1 MLGLFASSLATPR
14 PDTGRCS
21 LEKTEPDTPGYGV
34 ADHFIQ
40 MDHLQATNYG
50 VKGCS
55 FQLGGDDKFLSNL
68 TTVYDFNGWCGP
80 GACKLTSPQSV
91 YCQCAC
97 PAPGV
102 TPSCEFKLKAAVNAS
117 GDGKSLACQCN

>member
-1 MLGLFASSLATPR
+1 MHAR
-14 PDTGRCS
+14 R
-21 LEKTEPDTPGYGV
+21 
-34 ADHFIQ
+34 
-40 MDHLQATNYG
+40 NYG

-117 GDGKSLACQCN
+117 GDGKS